1 MSRQANNWLVLGA
14 SGSGKTHYI
23 QQLVAALAG
32 RYRYLVVVSP
42 DNTLAD
48 RCQHHEEVGLD
59 RLLVD
64 YDPRKVAA
72 LVQHYRSVHFEV
84 VPGPAEPFMDALGQA
99 CMLLGQKDAPDCR
112 VLLVVLEARN
122 YLAKNTVAPSSGMGR
137 VEAEGRKYGVDVIK
151 ESQRLQSTG
160 ADALDKVATYYA
172 TRVVVCPISDL
183 RTRERVQE
191 EWPLPDPGELAR
203 PDVDRGWGGEYYV
216 YDVLTGRGARIR
228 RDPAGARYTEPLG
241 EGAETRSLKG

>member
-1 MSRQANNWLVLGA
+1 MSRQANNWLVVGA

-23 QQLVAALAG
+23 QQLVTALEG
-32 RYRYLVVVSP
+32 RYRHLVVVSP

-48 RCQHHEEVGLD
+48 RCRHHEEVGLD
-59 RLLVD
+59 RLQQK
-64 YDPRKVAA
+64 YDPAKIAE
-72 LVQHYRSVHFEV
+72 LVRHYRAVHFEIT
-84 VPGPAEPFMDALGQA
+84 PGPTEAFLDVLGQA
-99 CMLLGQKDAPDCR
+99 CMLLGQKGATDCR

-122 YLAKNTVAPSSGMGR
+122 YLAKNTVGASSGMGR
-137 VEAEGRKYGVDVIK
+137 VEAEGRRYGVDVIK
-151 ESQRLQSTG
+151 ETQRLQSTG

-203 PDVDRGWGGEYYV
+203 PDVGKGWGGEYFV
-216 YDVLTGRGARIR
+216 YDVLTGNGARIR

-241 EGAETRSLKG
+241 GGTETRSLQG